1 MHLGV
6 SVLTSWQ
13 LDASLALGVM
23 FLFTAVSHFAP
34 MKEDLT
40 REARKADTWYN
51 RSQPCR
57 KYIHCHDVICDF
69 RLQAQSVPHIILDAS
84 AKPSQMATDPL
95 RAEKKFM

>member
-1 MHLGV
+1 MVPFLLMLIVLSLSWGLGVLGV

-23 FLFTAVSHFAP
+23 FLFTAVSRFAP

-40 REARKADTWYN
+40 SEARKADTWYN

-57 KYIHCHDVICDF
+57 K
-69 RLQAQSVPHIILDAS
+69 
-84 AKPSQMATDPL
+84 
-95 RAEKKFM
+95 